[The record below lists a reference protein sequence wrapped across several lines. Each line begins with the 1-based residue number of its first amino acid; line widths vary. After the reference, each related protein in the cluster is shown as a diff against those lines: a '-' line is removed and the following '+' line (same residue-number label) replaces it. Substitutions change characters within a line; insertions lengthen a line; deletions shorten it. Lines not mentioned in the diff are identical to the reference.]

1 MRDYESPVSAPFHQ
15 TTDHP
20 MDFSHSLSQSSFF
33 FFRQLFSPFGA
44 LRSCPRQLYIEQQI
58 IKEVREGKQRGLF
71 AFYEEGVEVLGALGE
86 ISNVESR
93 KA

>member
-1 MRDYESPVSAPFHQ
+1 
-15 TTDHP
+15 

-44 LRSCPRQLYIEQQI
+44 LRSCPRREQQI